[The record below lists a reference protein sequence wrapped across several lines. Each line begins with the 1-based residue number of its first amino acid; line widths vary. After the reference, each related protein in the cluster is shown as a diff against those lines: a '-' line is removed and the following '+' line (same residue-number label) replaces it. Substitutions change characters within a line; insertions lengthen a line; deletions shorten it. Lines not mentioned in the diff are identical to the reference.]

1 MTLPG
6 SAPDALSAASSQHGA
21 RPPLV
26 LESPLGVGRTSR
38 VWRARLVEDWGA
50 FPAGTRFAVKILRE
64 DLAEDEDVLVT
75 LRSEIDASRAVHHP
89 GLARTRFGDFS
100 GPTPPLADEVDVEAL
115 GEAAADAEAARPW
128 LLLDL
133 VPGTALDEALTEEG
147 VFAEPAVRAI
157 GLRLAQAIA
166 AMHAAG
172 WVHGDV
178 KPDNIRLDDQGR
190 AVLIDLGFARRAG
203 APDAPLG
210 TPTYLAPERASGGPP
225 AASAD
230 LFALGCVLFEISVG
244 TPAAGDPPDLGT
256 LRSGGVRP
264 PSELV
269 PRVTPLLDAL
279 ILELLAPS
287 PAARPT
293 ATEVAGVLQEG
304 EASPWWRSRLRGGPE
319 ISRPTVAWSGR
330 DFLPMVGRD
339 RELGVL
345 DTAWREARSAGAA
358 VVITGERGTGKSRL
372 VSEFAHRVRREEDEA
387 PVYLY
392 GRCDAVSDER
402 PGAPLIALLRR
413 WLHLPPEVRPGP
425 RSRKLIEDALSPEV
439 ARTLLG
445 ILEPDAESN
454 ETAEVSEAVA
464 LGEWL
469 LSLGGESP
477 TIVFLDDVNFAGTAT
492 LTALRRVA
500 RDLEDSRLLLV
511 LGLRQRAPVQHIAA
525 LSELRGRLSGRTHR
539 IDLGPLG
546 EDAVLRLVEHLFHHS
561 APRLRL
567 ARTLF
572 ERTGGLPGSIGELL
586 RLAADRGWTRPAPA
600 PGRGIELL
608 IPPDDLPRPESM
620 RVTVTER
627 LRSLPGKTR
636 IWLERLAVVGARID
650 PALVARAW
658 PRSRATER
666 DAAFA
671 RLVRAG
677 WLVAAGSRYRFA
689 EPVEREETLAQTGAE
704 RLKRTHAAV
713 ARAITAVEDGAHQVP
728 SYRRAYH
735 LREAG
740 AHASLLS
747 ILPAVLDQLRIAGHP
762 HRRATVAG
770 WGLQALDETEA
781 SSKSSS
787 RSSDESG
794 SHAHSATLRRP
805 FLEVL
810 ADAADRLGERE
821 DQRVALEALGA
832 LEIDIDTEAAAAAH
846 VYLLHARYAVA
857 SGQLGLAR
865 GFLRNAHDLAD
876 RAHERIGSEIDT
888 GRLASDRA
896 EIERMFGHIANDLG
910 DYGQASEHAERALA
924 LAPDAVARALS
935 RLVDAEVQIHVG
947 RVGAALRRLATAR
960 RELRQVGSGLDA
972 RAAQAEASLLGGRA
986 WRMVGRPFRA
996 ASAFERAT
1004 VLALRAGEGRIEVEV
1019 AARRGRL
1026 LADVGREREAEL
1038 ALRDALF
1045 AARRIEDR
1053 RSEALASL
1061 FLGTLLAEEG
1071 VVGADDLVR
1080 RARALSQEMGLVR
1093 MMALTLAIEA
1103 RLARQ
1108 RGEADEAERSSE
1120 RAWKLVEQHGAE
1132 LPDRVVIGGTRAL
1145 ILEELGDHI
1154 GSQHIVRSLER
1165 RIDTDNGRLR
1175 SQLLARRQRRWVTA
1189 VLATAL
1195 SPDGPLY
1202 PRVVLAEWPS

>member
-1 MTLPG
+1 MTLPS
-6 SAPDALSAASSQHGA
+6 SAPDALPAASSQHSA

-38 VWRARLVEDWGA
+38 VWRARLLEDWNE

-64 DLAEDEDVLVT
+64 DLAEDEDVLAT

-100 GPTPPLADEVDVEAL
+100 GPTPPLANEADAGAL
-115 GEAAADAEAARPW
+115 GEAAADAAAERPW

-133 VPGTALDEALTEEG
+133 VPGVALDEALTDEG

-190 AVLIDLGFARRAG
+190 AVLIDLGFAQRAG

-210 TPTYLAPERASGGPP
+210 TPIYLAPERARGGPP

-230 LFALGCVLFEISVG
+230 LFALGCVLFEMCVG
-244 TPAAGDPPDLGT
+244 TPAAGDPPDLDT
-256 LRSGGVRP
+256 LHSGGVRP

-279 ILELLAPS
+279 ILGLLAPS

-293 ATEVAGVLQEG
+293 ATEVAVVLQEG
-304 EASPWWRSRLRGGPE
+304 EASQWWRSRLRADPE
-319 ISRPTVAWSGR
+319 ASRPTVAWSGR

-345 DTAWREARSAGAA
+345 DAAWREARSAGAA

-392 GRCDAVSDER
+392 GRCDAVGDER

-425 RSRKLIEDALSPEV
+425 RSRKLIEDALPPEV

-469 LSLGGESP
+469 LSLGGKSP
-477 TIVFLDDVNFAGTAT
+477 TIIFLDDVNFAGTAT

-500 RDLEDSRLLLV
+500 RELGDSRLLLV
-511 LGLRQRAPVQHIAA
+511 LGLRQRARVQHVAA
-525 LSELRGRLSGRTHR
+525 LSELRGRLSERTHR
-539 IDLGPLG
+539 IDLGPLD

-572 ERTGGLPGSIGELL
+572 ERTGGLPGGIGELL

-600 PGRGIELL
+600 PGRGLELL
-608 IPPDDLPRPESM
+608 IAPDDLPRPESM

-713 ARAITAVEDGAHQVP
+713 ARAIAEVEDDAHQVP

-740 AHASLLS
+740 AHAALLS
-747 ILPAVLDQLRIAGHP
+747 ILPTVLDQLRIAGHP

-770 WGLQALDETEA
+770 WGLQVLDETEA
-781 SSKSSS
+781 GSDS
-787 RSSDESG
+787 RNESG
-794 SHAHSATLRRP
+794 GDVRLATLRRP

-832 LEIDIDTEAAAAAH
+832 LEIDVDTEQAAAAH

-876 RAHERIGSEIDT
+876 RAHEHIGPEIDT
-888 GRLASDRA
+888 DRLASDRA
-896 EIERMFGHIANDLG
+896 EIERMLGHIANDLG
-910 DYGQASEHAERALA
+910 DYGQAAEHAERALG
-924 LAPDAVARALS
+924 LAPDAVARALA

-996 ASAFERAT
+996 ARAFERAT

-1026 LADVGREREAEL
+1026 LADVGRERDAEL

-1080 RARALSQEMGLVR
+1080 RARTLSQELGFVR

-1108 RGEADEAERSSE
+1108 RGDTDEAEHSSE
-1120 RAWKLVEQHGAE
+1120 RAWELVERHGAE

-1145 ILEELGDHI
+1145 VLEELGDHL
-1154 GSQHIVRSLER
+1154 GSRRIVRSLER

-1175 SQLLARRQRRWVTA
+1175 SPLLARRQRRWVTA
-1189 VLATAL
+1189 VLASAL